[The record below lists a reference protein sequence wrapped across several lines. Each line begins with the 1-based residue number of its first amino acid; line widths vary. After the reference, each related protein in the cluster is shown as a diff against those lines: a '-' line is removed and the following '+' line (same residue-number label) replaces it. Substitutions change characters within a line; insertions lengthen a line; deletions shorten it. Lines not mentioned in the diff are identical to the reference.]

1 MRRSRE
7 NFLALTEQRGVTA
20 IEIFVVLVVIA
31 IMAGAATPW
40 ILGAIQTYRVR
51 AAAWELA
58 GDLRLARQK
67 AVSLQRGHRI
77 CFTACGDGT
86 ISPPTG
92 AYLLERQQIPTDPT
106 SWVVD
111 LTRNDIPNGV
121 AVASPAN
128 TLTYGTKGDGSGGTI
143 TLTNNIGT
151 YVVVAAPSGRVRVCK
166 GTICPP

>member
-7 NFLALTEQRGVTA
+7 NFLALKEQRGFTG
-20 IEIFVVLVVIA
+20 IEIFVVLVVIG
-31 IMAGAATPW
+31 IMAAAATPW

-67 AVSLQRGHRI
+67 AVSLQRRHRI
-77 CFTACGDGT
+77 CFAACG
-86 ISPPTG
+86 SPVPTG
-92 AYLLERQQIPTDPT
+92 AYLLERQDPT
-106 SWVVD
+106 PPPPRWVLD
-111 LTRNDIPNGV
+111 ITRNDVPNGV
-121 AVASPAN
+121 AVTSPAN

>member
-7 NFLALTEQRGVTA
+7 NFLALTEQRGFTG
-20 IEIFVVLVVIA
+20 IEIFVVLVVIG
-31 IMAGAATPW
+31 IMAAAATPW

-77 CFTACGDGT
+77 CFAACG
-86 ISPPTG
+86 SPVPTG
-92 AYLLERQQIPTDPT
+92 AYLLERQDPT
-106 SWVVD
+106 GWALD

-121 AVASPAN
+121 AVTSPAN

>member
-1 MRRSRE
+1 LRRSRE
-7 NFLALTEQRGVTA
+7 NFLVLKEQRGVTA

-67 AVSLQRGHRI
+67 AVSLQRKHRI
-77 CFTACGDGT
+77 CFAACG
-86 ISPPTG
+86 SPVPTG
-92 AYLLERQQIPTDPT
+92 AYLLERQDPT
-106 SWVVD
+106 GWALD

-121 AVASPAN
+121 AVTSPAN

>member
-7 NFLALTEQRGVTA
+7 NFLALKEQRGVTA

-77 CFTACGDGT
+77 CFAACG
-86 ISPPTG
+86 SPVPTG
-92 AYLLERQQIPTDPT
+92 AYLLERQDPT
-106 SWVVD
+106 GWALD
-111 LTRNDIPNGV
+111 MTRNDIPNGV
-121 AVASPAN
+121 AVTSPAN

-166 GTICPP
+166 GTFCPP

>member
-7 NFLALTEQRGVTA
+7 NFLALKEQRGFTG
-20 IEIFVVLVVIA
+20 IEIFVVLVVIG
-31 IMAGAATPW
+31 IMAAAATPW

-77 CFTACGDGT
+77 CFAACG
-86 ISPPTG
+86 SPVPTG
-92 AYLLERQQIPTDPT
+92 AYLLERQDPT
-106 SWVVD
+106 GWALD

-121 AVASPAN
+121 AVTSPAN

>member
-7 NFLALTEQRGVTA
+7 NFLALKEQRGVTA

-77 CFTACGDGT
+77 CFAACG
-86 ISPPTG
+86 SPVPTG
-92 AYLLERQQIPTDPT
+92 AYLLERQDPT
-106 SWVVD
+106 PPPPRWVLD
-111 LTRNDIPNGV
+111 ITRNDIPNGV
-121 AVASPAN
+121 AVTSPAN

>member
-1 MRRSRE
+1 LRRSRE

-77 CFTACGDGT
+77 CFAACG
-86 ISPPTG
+86 SPVPTG
-92 AYLLERQQIPTDPT
+92 AYLLERQDPT
-106 SWVVD
+106 GWALD
-111 LTRNDIPNGV
+111 MTRNDIPNGV
-121 AVASPAN
+121 AVTSPAN
-128 TLTYGTKGDGSGGTI
+128 TLTYGTKGDGTGGTI

>member
-7 NFLALTEQRGVTA
+7 NFLALKEQRGVTA
-20 IEIFVVLVVIA
+20 IEIFVVLVVIG

-77 CFTACGDGT
+77 CFAACG
-86 ISPPTG
+86 SPVPTG
-92 AYLLERQQIPTDPT
+92 AYLLERLGAELVEGDA
-106 SWVVD
+106 D
-111 LTRNDIPNGV
+111 LRRRE
-121 AVASPAN
+121 PA
-128 TLTYGTKGDGSGGTI
+128 LGQ
-143 TLTNNIGT
+143 
-151 YVVVAAPSGRVRVCK
+151 PCRE
-166 GTICPP
+166 

>member
-1 MRRSRE
+1 LRRSRE

-77 CFTACGDGT
+77 CFAACG
-86 ISPPTG
+86 SPVPTG
-92 AYLLERQQIPTDPT
+92 AYLLERQDPT
-106 SWVVD
+106 GWALD
-111 LTRNDIPNGV
+111 MTRNDIPNGV
-121 AVASPAN
+121 AVTSPTN

>member
-7 NFLALTEQRGVTA
+7 NFLALKEQRGVTA

-77 CFTACGDGT
+77 CFAACG
-86 ISPPTG
+86 SPVPTG
-92 AYLLERQQIPTDPT
+92 AYLLERQDPT
-106 SWVVD
+106 GWALD
-111 LTRNDIPNGV
+111 LTRNDVPNGV
-121 AVASPAN
+121 AVTSPAN

>member
-7 NFLALTEQRGVTA
+7 NFLALKEQRGFTG

-67 AVSLQRGHRI
+67 AVSLQQSHRI
-77 CFTACGDGT
+77 CFAACG
-86 ISPPTG
+86 SPVPTG
-92 AYLLERQQIPTDPT
+92 AYLLERRDPT
-106 SWVVD
+106 APPPGWILD
-111 LTRNDIPNGV
+111 ITRNDIPNGV
-121 AVASPAN
+121 AVTSPAN

>member
-7 NFLALTEQRGVTA
+7 NFLALKEQRGFTG
-20 IEIFVVLVVIA
+20 IEIFVVLVVIG
-31 IMAGAATPW
+31 IMAAAATPW

-77 CFTACGDGT
+77 CFAACG
-86 ISPPTG
+86 SPVPTG
-92 AYLLERQQIPTDPT
+92 AYLLERQDPT
-106 SWVVD
+106 PPPPRWVLD
-111 LTRNDIPNGV
+111 ITRNDIPNGV
-121 AVASPAN
+121 AVTSPVN
-128 TLTYGTKGDGSGGTI
+128 ILTYGTKGDGSGGTI

>member
-7 NFLALTEQRGVTA
+7 NFLALTEQRGVTG
-20 IEIFVVLVVIA
+20 IEIFVVLVVIG
-31 IMAGAATPW
+31 IMAAAATPW

-67 AVSLQRGHRI
+67 AVSLQRKHRI
-77 CFTACGDGT
+77 CFAACG
-86 ISPPTG
+86 SPVPTG
-92 AYLLERQQIPTDPT
+92 AYLLERQDPT
-106 SWVVD
+106 GWALD
-111 LTRNDIPNGV
+111 MTRNDIPNGV
-121 AVASPAN
+121 AVTSPAN

>member
-7 NFLALTEQRGVTA
+7 NFLALKEQRGFTG
-20 IEIFVVLVVIA
+20 IEIFVVLVVIG
-31 IMAGAATPW
+31 IMAAAATPW

-67 AVSLQRGHRI
+67 AVSLQQSHRI
-77 CFTACGDGT
+77 CFAACG
-86 ISPPTG
+86 SPVPTG
-92 AYLLERQQIPTDPT
+92 AYLLERQDPT
-106 SWVVD
+106 PPPPRWVLD
-111 LTRNDIPNGV
+111 ITRNDIPNGV
-121 AVASPAN
+121 AVTSPAN

>member
-77 CFTACGDGT
+77 CFTACG
-86 ISPPTG
+86 SPVPTG
-92 AYLLERQQIPTDPT
+92 AYLLERQDPT
-106 SWVVD
+106 GWALD
-111 LTRNDIPNGV
+111 MTRNDIPNGV
-121 AVASPAN
+121 AVTSPAN

>member
-7 NFLALTEQRGVTA
+7 NFLALKEQRGVTA

-77 CFTACGDGT
+77 CFAACG
-86 ISPPTG
+86 SPVPTG
-92 AYLLERQQIPTDPT
+92 AYLLERQDPT
-106 SWVVD
+106 GWALD

-121 AVASPAN
+121 AVTSPAN

>member
-7 NFLALTEQRGVTA
+7 NFLALKEQRGFTG
-20 IEIFVVLVVIA
+20 IEIFVVLVVIG
-31 IMAGAATPW
+31 IMAAAATPW

-77 CFTACGDGT
+77 CFAACG
-86 ISPPTG
+86 SPVPTG
-92 AYLLERQQIPTDPT
+92 AYLLERQDPT
-106 SWVVD
+106 GWALD

-121 AVASPAN
+121 AVTSPAN

-151 YVVVAAPSGRVRVCK
+151 YVVVAAPSGRVQVCK
-166 GTICPP
+166 GTTCP

>member
-7 NFLALTEQRGVTA
+7 NFLALKEQRGVTA

-67 AVSLQRGHRI
+67 AVSLQRKHRI
-77 CFTACGDGT
+77 CFAACG
-86 ISPPTG
+86 SPVPTG
-92 AYLLERQQIPTDPT
+92 AYLLERQDPT
-106 SWVVD
+106 GWALD

-121 AVASPAN
+121 AVTSPAN

>member
-7 NFLALTEQRGVTA
+7 NFLALKEQRGFTG
-20 IEIFVVLVVIA
+20 IEIFVVLVVIG
-31 IMAGAATPW
+31 IMAAAATPW

-67 AVSLQRGHRI
+67 AVSLQQSHRI
-77 CFTACGDGT
+77 CFAACG
-86 ISPPTG
+86 SPVPTG
-92 AYLLERQQIPTDPT
+92 AYLLERQDPT
-106 SWVVD
+106 GWALD

-121 AVASPAN
+121 AVTSPAN